1 MSLSGSLRRET
12 EDEPSA
18 TERTTEIAAVTDEPP
33 AGSAEGPS
41 ERTRRFYVI
50 VLAVLLV
57 LLAFGV
63 RLSLFR
69 YQTADYTAFY
79 RRWYDFVVS
88 QGGIGALKYEFSDL
102 NAPYRYFMV
111 LLPHLPVP
119 SPLAGIKAFS
129 VFFDMVIAF
138 FVFRIVALKH
148 PSRWIAAAAA
158 FTAFMLPTVVINS
171 AMWAQGDAI
180 YTAFSLG
187 AVYFLLRK
195 RPWWACVFFGLALSF
210 KLQAI
215 FLFPLLL
222 VMVLLGRVPWRALV
236 AIPVVY
242 LLLDVPALLAGASPS
257 KLLTVYFS
265 QTGIYPQLTLSAPNI
280 WQFFRGEHGME
291 AMKTPAVLLTAL
303 LVFTLCLLVVLSR
316 VELTDTR
323 ILLIG
328 AISAV
333 LVPFVLPSMHER
345 YFYLAD
351 VLTLVLAFYLP
362 RQLWYV
368 PIIVEFCSLMC
379 YMPNI
384 FFAKPGGEA
393 VDFRILAALELC
405 ALVVLVRYAVW
416 DFRRHRVREPLIR

>member
-1 MSLSGSLRRET
+1 MSLSGSLRQET
-12 EDEPSA
+12 EYEPSA
-18 TERTTEIAAVTDEPP
+18 AEQTVEIPAVAHRP
-33 AGSAEGPS
+33 AGAGPS
-41 ERTRRFYVI
+41 ERTRRLSVI
-50 VLAVLLV
+50 VLAALLV

-63 RLSLFR
+63 RLALFR
-69 YQTADYTAFY
+69 YETADYTAFY
-79 RRWYDFVVS
+79 RRWYDFVVD
-88 QGGIGALKYEFSDL
+88 QGGISALKYEFSDL

-129 VFFDMVIAF
+129 VLFDLVTAF
-138 FVFRIVALKH
+138 FVYRIVALKY
-148 PSRWIAAAAA
+148 PSHWIAAAAA
-158 FTAFMLPTVVINS
+158 FIVFMLPTVVINS

-195 RPWWACVFFGLALSF
+195 RPWWASVFFGLALAF

-236 AIPVVY
+236 AIPAVY
-242 LLLDVPALLAGASPS
+242 LVLDVPALLAGASPA
-257 KLLTVYFS
+257 KLLTVYLN
-265 QTGIYPQLTLSAPNI
+265 QTSIYPQLTLSAPNI

-291 AMKTPAVLLTAL
+291 AMKTAAVLLTAL
-303 LVFTLCLLVVLSR
+303 LIFTLCLLVVLSR

-323 ILLIG
+323 ILVIG
-328 AISAV
+328 AISAM

-351 VLTLVLAFYLP
+351 VLTLVVAFYLP

-379 YMPNI
+379 YIPNI
-384 FFAKPGGEA
+384 FFAKAGGEP
-393 VDFRILAALELC
+393 VDFRILAALELG
-405 ALVVLVRYAVW
+405 ALVLLVRYAVW
-416 DFRRHRVREPLIR
+416 DFRRHREPLTPLTR

>member
-1 MSLSGSLRRET
+1 MSLSGSLREGT
-12 EDEPSA
+12 EHGPSA
-18 TERTTEIAAVTDEPP
+18 AERTVEIPRVAGRPAA
-33 AGSAEGPS
+33 AGPS
-41 ERTRRFYVI
+41 ERTRRISVI
-50 VLAVLLV
+50 VLAALLV

-63 RLSLFR
+63 RLALFR
-69 YQTADYTAFY
+69 YETADYTAFY
-79 RRWYDFVVS
+79 RRWYDFVVD

-129 VFFDMVIAF
+129 VLFDVVTAF
-138 FVFRIVALKH
+138 FVYRIVALKH

-158 FTAFMLPTVVINS
+158 FTVFMLPTVVINS

-180 YTAFSLG
+180 YTAFSVG

-195 RPWWACVFFGLALSF
+195 RPWWACVFFGLALAF

-242 LLLDVPALLAGASPS
+242 LALDVPALLAGASPG
-257 KLLTVYFS
+257 KLLTVYLN

-303 LVFTLCLLVVLSR
+303 LIFTLCLLVVLSR

-323 ILLIG
+323 ILVIG
-328 AISAV
+328 AISAI

-362 RQLWYV
+362 RQLWYL

-379 YMPNI
+379 YLPNI
-384 FFAKPGGEA
+384 FFAKEGGEP
-393 VDFRILAALELC
+393 VDFRILAALELG
-405 ALVVLVRYAVW
+405 ALILLVRYTVW
-416 DFRRHRVREPLIR
+416 DFRQHREPLTR

>member
-1 MSLSGSLRRET
+1 MKVSGSLHRAAL
-12 EDEPSA
+12 DEPSA
-18 TERTTEIAAVTDEPP
+18 NEQTIEIP
-33 AGSAEGPS
+33 ASVIDQPVREGPS
-41 ERTRRFYVI
+41 ERARRFSVI
-50 VLAVLLV
+50 ALAAAVV

-63 RLSLFR
+63 RLALFR
-69 YQTADYTAFY
+69 YETADYTAFY
-79 RRWYDFVVS
+79 RRWYDFVVGHGVES
-88 QGGIGALKYEFSDL
+88 LKYEFSDL
-102 NAPYRYFMV
+102 NAPYRYFIV
-111 LLPHLPVP
+111 ALPHLPVP

-138 FVFRIVALKH
+138 FVYRIVALKY
-148 PSRWIAAAAA
+148 PSRWIPAAAA
-158 FTAFMLPTVVINS
+158 FTVFMLPTVVINS

-222 VMVLLGRVPWRALV
+222 VMVLLGRVPWRALL

-242 LLLDVPALLAGASPS
+242 VVLDIPALLLGASPS
-257 KLLTVYFS
+257 KLLTIYLN
-265 QTGIYPQLTLSAPNI
+265 QTSIYPDMTLSAPNI

-291 AMKTPAVLLTAL
+291 TMKTAAVLLTGL
-303 LVFTLCLLVVLSR
+303 LILTLCLLVLLSR

-362 RQLWYV
+362 RQLWFI

-379 YMPNI
+379 YIPNI
-384 FFAKPGGEA
+384 FFAKAGEET
-393 VDFRILAALELC
+393 VDFRILAALELV
-405 ALVVLVRYAVW
+405 ALVLLVRYAVW
-416 DFRRHRVREPLIR
+416 DFRRHRDKAALAP